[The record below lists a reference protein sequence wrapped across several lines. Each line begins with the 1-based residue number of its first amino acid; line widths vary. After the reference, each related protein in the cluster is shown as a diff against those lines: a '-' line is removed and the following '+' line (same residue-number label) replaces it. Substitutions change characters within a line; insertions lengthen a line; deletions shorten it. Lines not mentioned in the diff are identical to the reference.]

1 MLKKKECCAEFREEL
16 RQALGSR
23 EELSHNWERT
33 AEVLRTEER
42 RQGHLVEE
50 RRRSGKYS
58 KVEFNE
64 AKMG

>member
-50 RRRSGKYS
+50 
-58 KVEFNE
+58 
-64 AKMG
+64 